1 VSFQTNT
8 KTHIQKHTFAAN
20 RRYSY
25 IAPGKSKKPQ
35 KTDKLKNKLFLHK
48 KHTAATNTGYCL
60 STKEI
65 PKTKYRE
72 EKEMKKINGLT
83 RVGVLVVA
91 VAMLSVTA
99 FAASAYSNP
108 AEAVAGLSGRDLE
121 GVIAERHE
129 SGEPYGTIAENE
141 GILEAFEAEM
151 LQIRKDIIAKRVAE
165 GKLTQEKANEVIAA
179 MEEHAAACDGECSE
193 EEKGSL
199 GQSIG
204 GMFGGMSGKMGG
216 GLRDGSGINADG
228 ETLGQG
234 SQFGGRMGGSAAA
247 RGLGQAQA
255 S

>member
-1 VSFQTNT
+1 
-8 KTHIQKHTFAAN
+8 
-20 RRYSY
+20 
-25 IAPGKSKKPQ
+25 
-35 KTDKLKNKLFLHK
+35 
-48 KHTAATNTGYCL
+48 
-60 STKEI
+60 
-65 PKTKYRE
+65 
-72 EKEMKKINGLT
+72 MKKINGLT
-83 RVGVLVVA
+83 KLGVVVVA

-121 GVIAERHE
+121 GVITERHE
-129 SGEPYGTIAENE
+129 SGEPYGTIAEKA
-141 GILEAFEAEM
+141 GVLEAFEAEM
-151 LQIRKDIIAKRVAE
+151 LQIRKDVIAKRVAE
-165 GKLTQEKANEVIAA
+165 GKLTQEKADEVIAA

-216 GLRDGSGINADG
+216 GLRDGAGFNADS
-228 ETLGQG
+228 ETTPQG
-234 SQFGGRMGGSAAA
+234 SQFGGMRGSRTAA